1 MSTIKVDS
9 IATRTGSGNITVSNN
24 IAGAGTISGT
34 NITASGTFS
43 GNVATNSI
51 TTASGSTITIPSG
64 KTLKS
69 TDTPFIGSGNVIQMK
84 STYSTGGALTTT
96 STSYVGSGIT
106 LAITPKSATSVIM
119 IEFCCGLDGA
129 IGGSDAGGS
138 VHTIYFSESGGS
150 YARIPNQ
157 QNNGYLMFDAG
168 SGATGNSTH
177 VPTTLRYLH
186 DHNTTNALV
195 YQPYIYKMTSG
206 SGARGLRRD
215 WGGALLTATEI
226 ET

>member
-1 MSTIKVDS
+1 MSTLFV
-9 IATRTGSGNITVSNN
+9 NN
-24 IAGAGTISGT
+24 L
-34 NITASGTFS
+34 N
-43 GNVATNSI
+43 
-51 TTASGSTITIPSG
+51 TASGSTITVPSG

-106 LAITPKSATSVIM
+106 VAITPKSATSIII
-119 IEFCCGLDGA
+119 IEFCCGIDGA

-138 VHTIYFSESGGS
+138 THTMYFSESGGS
-150 YARIPNQ
+150 YARVPNLQ
-157 QNNGYLMFDAG
+157 SNGLLMFDAG
-168 SGATGNSTH
+168 SGSSGNSTH
-177 VPTTLRYLH
+177 VPCTLRYLH
-186 DHNTTNALV
+186 DHNTTNALI
-195 YQPYIYKMTSG
+195 YQPYYYKMSSG
-206 SGARGLRRD
+206 TGARGLRRD